1 MNCEGS
7 KTATDLIYVCPCIV
21 V

>member
-1 MNCEGS
+1 MYMYMYMN
-7 KTATDLIYVCPCIV
+7 LIYVCPCIV